1 MRKCC
6 GYYCSMIAVVAIFFY
21 SVVIV
26 MEKRHNNFL
35 MYKMQYPEGEAAAVK
50 FNTSTSGEVKIA
62 MEEEADHKITALA
75 IAIGLNVLCVIGCM
89 VQVKLLEKKERLH
102 ALNQERNQ
110 EDDNGLFEEAKIN

>member
-21 SVVIV
+21 TVIIV

-35 MYKMQYPEGEAAAVK
+35 MYKMQYPEGEKAAER
-50 FNTSTSGEVKIA
+50 FNTSTSDLVKVA
-62 MEEEADHKITALA
+62 MEKEADQKITALI

-89 VQVKLLEKKERLH
+89 VQVKMLERKERLM
-102 ALNQERNQ
+102 ALNQERDREN
-110 EDDNGLFEEAKIN
+110 ENHMSEEAKMD